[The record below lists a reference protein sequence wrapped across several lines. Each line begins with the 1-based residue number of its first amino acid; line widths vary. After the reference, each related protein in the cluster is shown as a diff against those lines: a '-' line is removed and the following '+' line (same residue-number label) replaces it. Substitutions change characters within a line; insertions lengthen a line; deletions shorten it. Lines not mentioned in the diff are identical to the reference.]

1 MRNHKSALGKRL
13 LLRAVLLVLSF
24 PASVSAAAAGSL
36 LTVTEESQILPLP
49 DGTGKYLLKSD
60 GFYCL
65 NEDGTKEN
73 KPAIHYF
80 NHFVI
85 DGTVFNGLYYHD
97 EEGKFKA
104 GSPHM
109 VRISQLSVPRPAS
122 EAASEDGLLEASIFD
137 GYFMVNNLGRLTAA
151 PQVRYMDN
159 LVMDGVTFN
168 GYYYFDE
175 NGQLVTNTGIHYI
188 EMDSNGQHFQGS
200 YYFGGT
206 NGVLVQEGGVTP
218 DGFVV
223 DETGKLQN
231 MDELGIDSLKSQLDI
246 ILSGYEG
253 EWSVFVKDLNTDEEI
268 VINNKQLY
276 SASLIKPFVMAKTY
290 ENMEA
295 VKEHEAARINSTPDS
310 NYTLVKMDDLLFNMI
325 AVSDNESCNELVRL
339 QSEKYDFGEGAESI
353 NKYLEKEGYK
363 ETSIQHT
370 LHPSSSQQTGLGGR
384 NTTSVKD
391 CGLLLERIYKG
402 ECVSRE
408 ASAEMLELL
417 LSQEVTWKI
426 PEGLS
431 GDIKVANKT
440 GETDTDQHDIAIVY
454 GEKTTY
460 ILCVMS
466 ENCPDEN
473 TAINNIRSISKV
485 VYSYLNLG

>member
-1 MRNHKSALGKRL
+1 MRNHKNALGKTL
-13 LLRAVLLVLSF
+13 LLGAALLALSF

-36 LTVTEESQILPLP
+36 LSVTEESQILPLP

-80 NHFVI
+80 DHFVI
-85 DGTVFNGLYYHD
+85 DGTVFDGLYYHD

-104 GSPHM
+104 GNPHM
-109 VRISQLSVPRPAS
+109 VRIRQLSVPDPDAP
-122 EAASEDGLLEASIFD
+122 EGDLTATDIFD

-151 PQVRYMDN
+151 PQIRYMDN
-159 LVMDGVTFN
+159 LVIDGVTFN

-175 NGQLVTNTGIHYI
+175 NGQMVTDTGIHYI

-200 YYFGGT
+200 YYFGGI
-206 NGVLVQEGGVTP
+206 NGVLLQENGVTP
-218 DGFVV
+218 EGLIVDG
-223 DETGKLQN
+223 TGKVQN
-231 MDELGIDSLKSQLDI
+231 MDELGIENLKPQLDSLI
-246 ILSGYEG
+246 SGYDG
-253 EWSVFVKDLNTDEEI
+253 EWSIYVKDLNTEEEV
-268 VINNKQLY
+268 VINNKRLY

-290 ENMEA
+290 ENMET

-310 NYTLVKMDDLLFNMI
+310 NYTLVQMDDLLFNMI

-339 QSEKYDFGEGAESI
+339 QSDKSDFGEGAESI
-353 NKYLEKEGYK
+353 NEYLEEEGYTD
-363 ETSIQHT
+363 TSIQHT

-408 ASAEMLELL
+408 ASREMLDLL

-454 GEKTTY
+454 GEKTNY

-473 TAINNIRSISKV
+473 TAINNIRSISKL
-485 VYSYLNLG
+485 VYNYLNL